1 MVAGHIT
8 MITRSDLIYESP
20 DGGKTVYSRKIGETE
35 RTLVHEDPEKKY
47 RDRWIKWKDILKESD
62 EQPAL
67 ADAITKAEMIYA
79 LVKKT

>member
-1 MVAGHIT
+1 
-8 MITRSDLIYESP
+8 MITKSDLIYESP

-35 RTLVHEDPEKKY
+35 RTLVHLV
-47 RDRWIKWKDILKESD
+47 DRWIKWKDILKESS
-62 EQPAL
+62 EHPAL